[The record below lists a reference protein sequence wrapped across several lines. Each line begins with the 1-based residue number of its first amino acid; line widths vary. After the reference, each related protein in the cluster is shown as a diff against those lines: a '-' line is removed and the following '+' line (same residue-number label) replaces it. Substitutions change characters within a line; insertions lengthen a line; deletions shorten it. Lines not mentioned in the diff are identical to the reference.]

1 MASESSRTYNLE
13 IRTFEFARDCRFLV
27 KDLKLT
33 ISNIEDGKQLV
44 KSSGSIGANYIESNE
59 KLGDKDLKFRLKI
72 ARKEA
77 KESEYWL
84 KLLKEMNE
92 GQKNRIESLALEAN
106 ELRKILSAIINKV
119 K

>member
-1 MASESSRTYNLE
+1 MGNDKIYNLE
-13 IRTFEFARDCRFLV
+13 KRTFVFARDCRFLV
-27 KDLKLT
+27 RDLKST

-44 KSSGSIGANYIESNE
+44 KSSGSVGANYIEGNE
-59 KLGDKDLKFRLKI
+59 KLGDKDLKFRLRI

-84 KLLKEMNE
+84 RLLKEFNE
-92 GQKNRIESLALEAN
+92 SENDRIENLRNKAN
-106 ELRKILSAIINKV
+106 EIRKILSAIINKL

>member
-1 MASESSRTYNLE
+1 MGNDKIYNLE
-13 IRTFEFARDCRFLV
+13 ERTFVFARDCRFLV
-27 KDLKLT
+27 RDLKNT

-44 KSSGSIGANYIESNE
+44 KSSGSVGANYIEGNE

-72 ARKEA
+72 SRKEA

-84 KLLKEMNE
+84 RLLKELNE
-92 GQKNRIESLALEAN
+92 RENDRIESLRREAN
-106 ELRKILSAIINKV
+106 EIRKILSAIINKL